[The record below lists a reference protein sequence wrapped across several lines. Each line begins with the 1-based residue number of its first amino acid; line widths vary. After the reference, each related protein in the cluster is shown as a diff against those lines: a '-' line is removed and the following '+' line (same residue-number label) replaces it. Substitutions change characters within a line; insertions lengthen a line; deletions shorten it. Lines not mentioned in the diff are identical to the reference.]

1 MITNYFLFSMF
12 AVILIIAFS
21 IFVDFTEIT
30 SFITQSRVYNI
41 IKFIIL
47 LIRYY
52 ILLVFGVLLYLILN
66 NYFVSKLIDKVQPLY
81 NDYKNGRY
89 KCSITIDGTEYTVTI
104 NSFRS
109 ILLIIYLTR
118 PHPPPGRPGL
128 KPTAHRPLQS
138 AEAGGVRAVKL
149 IQHSIM
155 WYYFLLK
162 AYIKVN
168 LFFINYVMSEKYPR
182 PWPLRIP
189 GPPLKKGF
197 FRGERDCGQ
206 TLNPCYTISYS

>member
-1 MITNYFLFSMF
+1 M
-12 AVILIIAFS
+12 
-21 IFVDFTEIT
+21 
-30 SFITQSRVYNI
+30 
-41 IKFIIL
+41 
-47 LIRYY
+47 
-52 ILLVFGVLLYLILN
+52 YLILN

-118 PHPPPGRPGL
+118 PHPPPVRPGL

-149 IQHSIM
+149 IQRSIM

-197 FRGERDCGQ
+197 FRGGRDCGQ

>member
-118 PHPPPGRPGL
+118 LHPHTLTLTLTLTLTPSHPEGVR
-128 KPTAHRPLQS
+128 
-138 AEAGGVRAVKL
+138 VRAVKL
-149 IQHSIM
+149 ILHSIM

-168 LFFINYVMSEKYPR
+168 LFFTHYVISEKYPR
-182 PWPLRIP
+182 LGPSPFSLLPSPYPLRAK
-189 GPPLKKGF
+189 GWAGSGEGSGKKSF
-197 FRGERDCGQ
+197 
-206 TLNPCYTISYS
+206 

>member
-109 ILLIIYLTR
+109 VLLIIYLTR
-118 PHPPPGRPGL
+118 PHPRHPHLQLTEVVCGL
-128 KPTAHRPLQS
+128 WA
-138 AEAGGVRAVKL
+138 
-149 IQHSIM
+149 
-155 WYYFLLK
+155 
-162 AYIKVN
+162 
-168 LFFINYVMSEKYPR
+168 
-182 PWPLRIP
+182 
-189 GPPLKKGF
+189 
-197 FRGERDCGQ
+197 
-206 TLNPCYTISYS
+206 